1 MTKNN
6 VAKLKLNKVITYP
19 DLIGV
24 FTGELTDQEYDNLTK
39 NSDWHILP
47 SPYED
52 DNWEA
57 FWLYIEDIEWLN
69 YLKPYISEEDF
80 KVIEK
85 NVLDYYK

>member
-39 NSDWHILP
+39 NSD
-47 SPYED
+47 
-52 DNWEA
+52 
-57 FWLYIEDIEWLN
+57 
-69 YLKPYISEEDF
+69 
-80 KVIEK
+80 
-85 NVLDYYK
+85 